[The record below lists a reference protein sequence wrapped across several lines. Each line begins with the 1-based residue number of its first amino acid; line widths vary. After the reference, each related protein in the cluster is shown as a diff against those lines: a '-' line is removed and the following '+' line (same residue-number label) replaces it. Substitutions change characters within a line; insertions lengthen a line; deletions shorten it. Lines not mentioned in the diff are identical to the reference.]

1 MLLEYLLGST
11 FNERE
16 KKIFSCLSDFPSSLP
31 SHLPKRTWK
40 IFPYTIQMLID
51 LLSLVSLLL
60 LLYFFKS
67 RKVIQRAAFLKG
79 PSQFFTSLTTVVRM
93 QSHKSFHIVVAW
105 GVQSDFLKSLS
116 RQHL

>member
-31 SHLPKRTWK
+31 SLLPKRTWK
-40 IFPYTIQMLID
+40 IFPYTRQMLIY
-51 LLSLVSLLL
+51 LLSLVCLL

-79 PSQFFTSLTTVVRM
+79 PSQFFTSLTTVLRM
-93 QSHKSFHIVVAW
+93 QSHRSFHIVVAW